1 MRRVVITAAAGMLV
15 GAAPLAGTAAP
26 AAHASPGDC
35 SKLQGLL
42 QAGGVSEGPGW
53 VAQCNAAGG
62 PSPAPDAGPPAST
75 PGTQIAGAGPPT
87 GDLNSQLFPNIN
99 SPAQPEAPIRPVI
112 TPQQEQKPWEPSQ
125 YPGGPR
131 LNPPTG

>member
-1 MRRVVITAAAGMLV
+1 MLMRRVVITAAAGMLV
-15 GAAPLAGTAAP
+15 SAAPLAGTVAP

-53 VAQCNAAGG
+53 VAQCNAAGA
-62 PSPAPDAGPPAST
+62 PSPAPDAGPPAPDPNAAPPAST

-112 TPQQEQKPWEPSQ
+112 TPQPAQKPWEPSQ
-125 YPGGPR
+125 
-131 LNPPTG
+131 